1 MTTMFTSSRVTI
13 EESNTELT
21 TDKQQLTTGFLF
33 RVSHMMHCNILAFVR
48 NKDRQLGRVFIA

>member
-1 MTTMFTSSRVTI
+1 MFTSSRVTI